1 MSYIIYFPINQSSF
15 LYRVPITNGQLNM
28 GTWQVYDSI
37 FNFLN
42 SPKISNDQKIIF
54 IWIFFMI
61 NLTTCLRKL
70 ITLGVAIGFVCGVY

>member
-1 MSYIIYFPINQSSF
+1 MSYIIYFRINQSSF